1 MHHSLA
7 RSSIAHRH
15 PTQPATPPPRQPW
28 RWRGGGRHPGP
39 GRPRRHRREQRAA
52 VDRPRAAPR
61 HRAASYPTDLLAGLL
76 ILGIGAGLVF
86 PAASVT
92 AMRDVTAGQAGLASG
107 LMMTVHEVGV
117 ALGVALVSVVA
128 AALAVAA
135 PVAVSLVRPAAG
147 VTAAVP

>member
-15 PTQPATPPPRQPW
+15 PTQPATPPPCQPW
-28 RWRGGGRHPGP
+28 RCGAAGRHPGP

-52 VDRPRAAPR
+52 VDQPTAAPR
-61 HRAASYPTDLLAGLL
+61 HRAASYPTDLLTGVL
-76 ILGIGAGLVF
+76 ILGIGAGLAY

-107 LMMTVHEVGV
+107 LMMTAHEVGV
-117 ALGVALVSVVA
+117 ALGVAVVSVVA

-135 PVAVSLVRPAAG
+135 PVAVSLVRPAPG